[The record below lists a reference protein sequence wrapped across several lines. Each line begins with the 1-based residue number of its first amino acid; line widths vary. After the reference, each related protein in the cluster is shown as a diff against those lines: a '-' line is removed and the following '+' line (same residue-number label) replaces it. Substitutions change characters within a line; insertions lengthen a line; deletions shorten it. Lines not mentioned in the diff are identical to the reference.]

1 MRERE
6 REKERER
13 QRKTAVISAQWVRP
27 MALSVQLS
35 SVRRP
40 PPRVAETEQRGRA
53 KWRRRATE
61 KKGGEREREGKR
73 KGEKKHAGSFLFLS
87 LSLSVVFLFSPS
99 PARQALLPVNASAGE
114 QRTLAAVEATGRR
127 RSADAEQARPLH

>member
-1 MRERE
+1 MAEAGDGEER
-6 REKERER
+6 
-13 QRKTAVISAQWVRP
+13 
-27 MALSVQLS
+27 
-35 SVRRP
+35 
-40 PPRVAETEQRGRA
+40 
-53 KWRRRATE
+53 
-61 KKGGEREREGKR
+61 GGERERGK
-73 KGEKKHAGSFLFLS
+73 EKRREKARGFFPLSLS